1 MSRQI
6 ITAKQGYC
14 FQITNAGRQ
23 VMSIRAK
30 YLELKTPQYRHRV
43 PKTWVTKGY
52 VEEVKDETM

>member
-1 MSRQI
+1 MSTQF
-6 ITAKQGYC
+6 ITAKQGYH

-23 VMSIRAK
+23 VMSIRSK
-30 YLELKTPQYRHRV
+30 YLELKTPQYRYRV